1 MFPQGSRL
9 TATGTVENYPKG
21 GGAHVCARL
30 GLARGR
36 DGFAPRR
43 GPLGMG
49 MFAPVAQ
56 ASPGASASVVSW
68 NAGAA
73 AG

>member
-1 MFPQGSRL
+1 VAHTYALDWGWRVVE
-9 TATGTVENYPKG
+9 TVLRHAG
-21 GGAHVCARL
+21 GPWAW
-30 GLARGR
+30 
-36 DGFAPRR
+36 
-43 GPLGMG
+43 G